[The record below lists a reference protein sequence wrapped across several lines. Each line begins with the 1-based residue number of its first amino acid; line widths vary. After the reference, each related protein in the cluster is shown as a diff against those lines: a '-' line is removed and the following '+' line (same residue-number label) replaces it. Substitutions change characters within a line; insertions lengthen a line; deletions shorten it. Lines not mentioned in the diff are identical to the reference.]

1 MKGNWTMRLILL
13 ILTVMISVKQVFA
26 DPYTDYILKGSI
38 RANGNIHSSNFDKI
52 GEYKNCCPKYESAF
66 GIGPA
71 IFIGGEIRNVFNL
84 FGYDINY
91 STTLGYNDLSGAY
104 AITQHIGNDLGND
117 DYQKI
122 IVEHKLDMT
131 YSLLS
136 NEHSLWFNPSKDIPL
151 GIKLG
156 VNLGIP
162 IQKQFNQREILLE
175 PSNATFPDGTTD
187 FNPASA
193 ELPNAAGLLV
203 SLSLGAR
210 YKVAAFSDFDLFA
223 DAGFNYGINDI
234 ASDMDWVIHQV
245 SLGVSVHYNF
255 PKSDPPRPKA
265 PPIPAAPEPEAPP
278 IARKPEMRI
287 DTEFD
292 YKKVKTGDTLNV
304 TINKHEFVTY
314 ASVLPILIFEKN
326 STKIIP
332 VKYMVANIETYYD
345 ETFRASEKLNVS
357 ETYPEL
363 IYHHLKN
370 NPGSSVKIIA
380 ESEDEDESTLKSR
393 INLVSESLTGKGID
407 PKLISTDIRTIK
419 PNRDKN
425 PEITEES
432 RKVFFDFS
440 KSGGLIDVKVS
451 TDYLV
456 DNFNK
461 VMNIYPVF
469 FAEDTAKFYGKTIY
483 NDSKETNLKQ
493 GANQVVLASSLFVPT
508 GSKLNTF
515 EITAGVADSE
525 GNIAEDMSVF
535 YLAYEEKLIKSY
547 INLNRNDRE
556 SEIEEFIIGFTRF
569 DKSEFYLINEFV
581 VDYVRSKAAEG
592 KTLEI
597 IPLTDNIGT
606 PEYNENL
613 ANERAKK
620 AIELIG
626 KQYSRYEVK
635 LPAGDVFTNS
645 TPYGRMMNRAVII
658 RIK

>member
-1 MKGNWTMRLILL
+1 MKGYWTMRLILL
-13 ILTVMISVKQVFA
+13 ILTVMVSVNPIFA

-66 GIGPA
+66 GFAPA
-71 IFIGGEIRNVFNL
+71 IFFGGEIRNAFNL

-104 AITQHIGNDLGND
+104 AISQHIGNDLGSD
-117 DYQKI
+117 DYQQI

-151 GIKLG
+151 GIKFG
-156 VNLGIP
+156 INLGIP
-162 IQKQFNQREILLE
+162 LKKQFYQREKLLE
-175 PSNATFPDGTTD
+175 PSDATFPDGTTE
-187 FNPASA
+187 FNPARA
-193 ELPNAAGLLV
+193 ELPNAAGIIA
-203 SLSLGAR
+203 SLSIGAR
-210 YKVAAFSDFDLFA
+210 YKVTSFSDFDLFA

-245 SLGVSVHYNF
+245 SLGVSVHYNI

-265 PPIPAAPEPEAPP
+265 PPLPAAPEPEAPP
-278 IARKPEMRI
+278 LARKPEMRI

-292 YKKVKTGDTLNV
+292 YKKVKSGDTLNV

-332 VKYMVANIETYYD
+332 VKYMVANIGTYYD

-357 ETYPEL
+357 ATYPEL
-363 IYHHLKN
+363 IYNHLRN
-370 NPGSSVKIIA
+370 NPGSKVKIIA
-380 ESEDEDESTLKSR
+380 ESEDEDEATLKSR
-393 INLVSESLTGKGID
+393 INLISESLAAKGID
-407 PKLISTDIRTIK
+407 PRLISSDIRILK

-425 PEITEES
+425 PAITEES
-432 RKVFFDFS
+432 RKVFFEFS

-469 FAEDTAKFYGKTIY
+469 FAEDTSKFDGKTIF

-493 GANQVVLASSLFVPT
+493 GANQVVLASNLFVPT

-515 EITAGVADSE
+515 EITAGVTDSE
-525 GNIAEDMSVF
+525 GNSAEAKSIF
-535 YLAYEEKLIKSY
+535 YLAHEEKLVKSY
-547 INLNRNDRE
+547 INLNRNESD

-569 DKSEFYLINEFV
+569 DKSEFYLINDFV

-613 ANERAKK
+613 ANERARK

-626 KQYSRYEVK
+626 KQYNRYEVK
-635 LPAGDVFTNS
+635 LPARDVFTNS